1 MKLFCKRLALL
12 AVSAFAAA
20 DAFAGG
26 FQLNEHGARAMAQA
40 GAFAARAYDGSAAY
54 FNPAGFAFQ
63 DRGSA
68 YLGGTLILP
77 HTSFYGPLQLNTNTK
92 TEMVSQTFTPVN
104 ATLSYP
110 VAQGLVAA
118 ISVNNPYGLGTEWPD
133 NWAGRYIIQKVELQ
147 TWFITPTVAYRLTD
161 QFSLG
166 FGLNYVIGN
175 VKLKRAVSVVSVET
189 PSPVE
194 ANLALN
200 GNAVGFNAGI
210 LYKITPE
217 LSLGLSYRHKVK
229 MDASGNA
236 SFDPGYAVLG
246 LPQGEVKAT
255 LTLPATGFAGIAYR
269 LTDQLSLG
277 VGLNYVIG
285 NVKLKRA
292 MSVVSV
298 ETPSPVE
305 ADLALNGNAVGFN
318 AGILYKITPELSL
331 GLSYRHKVQM
341 DASGIA
347 SFDPG
352 YAVLGLPQGEVKS
365 TLTLPATGFAGIA
378 YRPLSNLE
386 IEADYQFIGWSSYN
400 ELRFD
405 FSSNNSSTV
414 SPKNYQDTYIIRV
427 GGEYSLDPWHFRGGY
442 LYDHS
447 PVKIEYS
454 EPLLPDA
461 NRNGFNVGLGYDI
474 NPDWSVDVA
483 YFFLLFQDR
492 QAQNTI
498 PDISFDGTYQ
508 SYVNLVGLN
517 LEFKF

>member
-1 MKLFCKRLALL
+1 MKLFCKSLALL
-12 AVSAFAAA
+12 AVSAFAVA
-20 DAFAGG
+20 DALAGG

-246 LPQGEVKAT
+246 LPQGEVK
-255 LTLPATGFAGIAYR
+255 
-269 LTDQLSLG
+269 
-277 VGLNYVIG
+277 
-285 NVKLKRA
+285 
-292 MSVVSV
+292 
-298 ETPSPVE
+298 
-305 ADLALNGNAVGFN
+305 
-318 AGILYKITPELSL
+318 
-331 GLSYRHKVQM
+331 
-341 DASGIA
+341 
-347 SFDPG
+347 
-352 YAVLGLPQGEVKS
+352 S

-405 FSSNNSSTV
+405 FSSNSSSTV

-461 NRNGFNVGLGYDI
+461 NRNGLNVGLGYDI

>member
-1 MKLFCKRLALL
+1 MKLFCKSLALL
-12 AVSAFAAA
+12 AVSAFAVA
-20 DAFAGG
+20 DALAGG

-217 LSLGLSYRHKVK
+217 LSLGLSYRHKV
-229 MDASGNA
+229 
-236 SFDPGYAVLG
+236 
-246 LPQGEVKAT
+246 
-255 LTLPATGFAGIAYR
+255 
-269 LTDQLSLG
+269 
-277 VGLNYVIG
+277 
-285 NVKLKRA
+285 
-292 MSVVSV
+292 
-298 ETPSPVE
+298 
-305 ADLALNGNAVGFN
+305 
-318 AGILYKITPELSL
+318 
-331 GLSYRHKVQM
+331 QM

-352 YAVLGLPQGEVKS
+352 YAVLGLPQGEVKA

-461 NRNGFNVGLGYDI
+461 NRNGLNVGLGYDI

-508 SYVNLVGLN
+508 SYVNLVGVN

>member
-1 MKLFCKRLALL
+1 MKLFCKSLALL
-12 AVSAFAAA
+12 AVSAFAVA
-20 DAFAGG
+20 DALAGG

-217 LSLGLSYRHKVK
+217 LSLGLSYRHKV
-229 MDASGNA
+229 
-236 SFDPGYAVLG
+236 
-246 LPQGEVKAT
+246 
-255 LTLPATGFAGIAYR
+255 
-269 LTDQLSLG
+269 
-277 VGLNYVIG
+277 
-285 NVKLKRA
+285 
-292 MSVVSV
+292 
-298 ETPSPVE
+298 
-305 ADLALNGNAVGFN
+305 
-318 AGILYKITPELSL
+318 
-331 GLSYRHKVQM
+331 QM

-405 FSSNNSSTV
+405 FSSNSSSTV

-461 NRNGFNVGLGYDI
+461 NRNGLNVGLGYDI

-508 SYVNLVGLN
+508 SYVNLVGVN

>member
-269 LTDQLSLG
+269 
-277 VGLNYVIG
+277 
-285 NVKLKRA
+285 
-292 MSVVSV
+292 
-298 ETPSPVE
+298 
-305 ADLALNGNAVGFN
+305 
-318 AGILYKITPELSL
+318 
-331 GLSYRHKVQM
+331 
-341 DASGIA
+341 
-347 SFDPG
+347 
-352 YAVLGLPQGEVKS
+352 
-365 TLTLPATGFAGIA
+365 
-378 YRPLSNLE
+378 PLSNLE